1 MSQNISFKSAGLE
14 GRCHSGKNSDGFQR
28 IMALCSKRI
37 DLNFPTADKL
47 RVPVRSNADA
57 QIWRSGSLTALVVR
71 DIMLDISNWY
81 LTMVTVASQL
91 VTSDHPVAVSFGLRD
106 SIPSSVVRESGME
119 VLKWRNATLTSGKPS
134 LSIDGVLRST
144 TVTPSASTP
153 QDRSYPD
160 HSIAVIGMACRF
172 PGADSVEEFWDL
184 LVNGGSMCAEMPP
197 ERFSTKGL
205 RRSPDG
211 KLKFY
216 GNFIRDA
223 DAFDHRFFKK
233 SSREAASMDPQQRI
247 LLEVAYAAM
256 ESSGYFGTQ
265 DAARDIGVYLGACSN
280 DYNDNVASHNPNAF
294 SSLGT
299 LRAFLSGRISHWFDW
314 TGPSI
319 TYDTACSSSAVAID
333 AACKA
338 IQVGDCSQAV
348 AGGVSL
354 YTNPNFYQNLAAASF
369 LSPTGPTKPFDLRA
383 DGYCR
388 GEGIGLV
395 VLKKLSQAIADGD
408 NVIGVIAG
416 SAVNQNRNCTYITVP
431 HGGSQQD
438 LYTKV
443 ARQAEIKPKDISY
456 VEAHGTG
463 KTPTTISS

>member
-1 MSQNISFKSAGLE
+1 MAFCNQ
-14 GRCHSGKNSDGFQR
+14 RSD
-28 IMALCSKRI
+28 LS
-37 DLNFPTADKL
+37 FPTADQL
-47 RVPVRSNADA
+47 RVPVRSNVDG
-57 QIWRSGSLTALVVR
+57 QVYRSAPLTALVLR
-71 DIMLDISNWY
+71 DIMLDVSNWY
-81 LTMVTVASQL
+81 LTMVNATSQL
-91 VTSDHPVAVSFGLRD
+91 ITFDQPVAVSFGLRD
-106 SIPSSVVRESGME
+106 SIPASIVKGLGLE
-119 VLKWRNATLTSGKPS
+119 VLKWRNAPLASPMPTLNVGGTLPS
-134 LSIDGVLRST
+134 VA
-144 TVTPSASTP
+144 VTPGAVNP
-153 QDRSYPD
+153 QDRPYPD
-160 HSIAVIGMACRF
+160 HSVAIVGMSCRF
-172 PGADSVEEFWDL
+172 PGADSLEEFWDL
-184 LVNGGSMCAEMPP
+184 LASGGSMCQEMPAD
-197 ERFSTKGL
+197 RFSTKGL

-211 KLKFY
+211 KLKFF

-256 ESSGYFGTQ
+256 ESSGYFSGMSEEL
-265 DAARDIGVYLGACSN
+265 ARDIGVYIGACSN

-338 IQVGDCSQAV
+338 IQVGDCSQAI

-369 LSPTGPTKPFDLRA
+369 LSPTGPTKPFDSRA

-395 VLKKLSQAIADGD
+395 VLKKLSAAVADGD
-408 NVIGVIAG
+408 NIIGVIAG

-438 LYTKV
+438 LYQKV
-443 ARQAEIKPKDISY
+443 VRQAEIMPKDVSY

-463 KTPTTISS
+463 TYTIRELERLQSS

>member
-1 MSQNISFKSAGLE
+1 MTFCNK
-14 GRCHSGKNSDGFQR
+14 RSD
-28 IMALCSKRI
+28 LS
-37 DLNFPTADKL
+37 FPTADQL
-47 RVPVRSNADA
+47 RVPVRSNADG
-57 QIWRSGSLTALVVR
+57 QTYRSGPLTAWVLR

-81 LTMVTVASQL
+81 LTMVTATSQL
-91 VTSDHPVAVSFGLRD
+91 VTFDHPVAVSFGLRD
-106 SIPSSVVRESGME
+106 SIPASIVKESGLE
-119 VLKWRNATLTSGKPS
+119 VLKWRNAPLTSAIPTLRVDGTLPS
-134 LSIDGVLRST
+134 T
-144 TVTPSASTP
+144 AVTPTALEP

-160 HSIAVIGMACRF
+160 HSVAVIGMACRF
-172 PGADSVEEFWDL
+172 PGADSLEEFWDL
-184 LVNGGSMCAEMPP
+184 LANGDSMCQEMPAD
-197 ERFSTKGL
+197 RFSTTGL

-211 KLKFY
+211 KLKFF
-216 GNFIRDA
+216 GNFVRDA

-256 ESSGYFGTQ
+256 ESSGYFSHLDHELT
-265 DAARDIGVYLGACSN
+265 RDIGVYIGACSN

-338 IQVGDCSQAV
+338 IQVGDCSQAI

-369 LSPTGPTKPFDLRA
+369 LSPTGPTKPFDSRA

-395 VLKKLSQAIADGD
+395 VLKKLSAAVADGD
-408 NVIGVIAG
+408 NIIGVIAG

-438 LYTKV
+438 LYQRV
-443 ARQAEIKPKDISY
+443 ALQADIRPKDVSY

-463 KTPTTISS
+463 TW

>member
-1 MSQNISFKSAGLE
+1 
-14 GRCHSGKNSDGFQR
+14 
-28 IMALCSKRI
+28 
-37 DLNFPTADKL
+37 
-47 RVPVRSNADA
+47 
-57 QIWRSGSLTALVVR
+57 
-71 DIMLDISNWY
+71 MLDMSNWHVA
-81 LTMVTVASQL
+81 MVNATSQL
-91 VTSDHPVAVSFGLRD
+91 VTFDHPTAVSFGVRD
-106 SIPSSVVRESGME
+106 SIPASIIRESGLE
-119 VLKWRNATLTSGKPS
+119 VLKWRNAPLTSTTHTLRVDGKLPS
-134 LSIDGVLRST
+134 IA
-144 TVTPSASTP
+144 VTPEASKP
-153 QDRSYPD
+153 DDRSYPD
-160 HSIAVIGMACRF
+160 HSVAVVGMACRF
-172 PGADSVEEFWDL
+172 PGADSLEEFWEL
-184 LVNGGSMCAEMPP
+184 LASGGSMCQEMPS
-197 ERFSTKGL
+197 ERFSTADL

-211 KLKFY
+211 KLKFF

-256 ESSGYFGTQ
+256 ESSGYFGTSDRDLAQ
-265 DAARDIGVYLGACSN
+265 DIGVYIGACSN
-280 DYNDNVASHNPNAF
+280 DYNDNVASHNPTAF

-338 IQVGDCSQAV
+338 IQVGDCSQAI

-369 LSPTGPTKPFDLRA
+369 LSPTGPTKPFDSRA

-395 VLKKLSQAIADGD
+395 VLKKLSAAVADGD
-408 NVIGVIAG
+408 NIIGVIAG

-431 HGGSQQD
+431 HGGSQQN
-438 LYTKV
+438 LYEKV
-443 ARQAEIKPKDISY
+443 ARQAAIMPKDISY

-463 KTPTTISS
+463 TFAIIHML

>member
-1 MSQNISFKSAGLE
+1 M
-14 GRCHSGKNSDGFQR
+14 RP
-28 IMALCSKRI
+28 
-37 DLNFPTADKL
+37 DLNFPNAEQL
-47 RVPVRSNADA
+47 RTPVRSNADA
-57 QIWRSGSLTALVVR
+57 QIMRSGSLAKLVLQ
-71 DIMLDISNWY
+71 DILLDLSNWH
-81 LTMVTVASQL
+81 LTMVTAISPL
-91 VTSDHPVAVSFGLRD
+91 VTVGNPSAISFGLRD
-106 SIPSSVVRESGME
+106 CIPASVLKESGLA
-119 VLKWRNATLTSGKPS
+119 VHKWRNAP
-134 LSIDGVLRST
+134 LSWNQEPLIKGLLSNAA
-144 TVTPSASTP
+144 TPGASPP
-153 QDRSYPD
+153 QEESYPD
-160 HSIAVIGMACRF
+160 QSIAIIGMACRF
-172 PGADSVEEFWDL
+172 PGADSVEELWDL
-184 LVNGGSMCAEMPP
+184 LVQNGSMCQEIPP

-205 RRSPDG
+205 RRSKDG
-211 KLKFY
+211 KLKFF

-256 ESSGYFGTQ
+256 ESSGYFGSPK
-265 DAARDIGVYLGACSN
+265 DVSRNIGVYLGACSN

-338 IQVGDCSQAV
+338 IRLGECSQAV

-369 LSPTGPTKPFDLRA
+369 LSSTGPTKPWDAKA

-395 VLKKLSQAIADGD
+395 VLKKLSAALADRD
-408 NVIGVIAG
+408 NIIGVIAG

-431 HGGSQQD
+431 HAESQQD

-443 ARQAEIKPKDISY
+443 VRQAELRPGNISY

-463 KTPTTISS
+463 EYHQGVSSH